1 MMHREIIWS
10 VASTQRLHPCK
21 FLFLRK
27 AFGHLRSNEI
37 SGTWEWGGRGKKAG
51 GDRTETALYASI
63 SLQAS
68 GKKQNKKKKQS
79 VLTLCYTA
87 LESQLLFLLKK
98 SLWTSNKKN
107 SYCGFKVSLWQTVV
121 GRLRSKPGAPV
132 ATAVGKEL
140 LGHGELPL
148 GLNGV
153 FCRTTAWLQGTES
166 QVGRGLSPLLPD
178 CLLFLRMGQKL

>member
-1 MMHREIIWS
+1 MRFRGLGSGEGEER
-10 VASTQRLHPCK
+10 RLVGTGLKLHFMPLSPCK
-21 FLFLRK
+21 PQ
-27 AFGHLRSNEI
+27 
-37 SGTWEWGGRGKKAG
+37 GKNK
-51 GDRTETALYASI
+51 T
-63 SLQAS
+63 
-68 GKKQNKKKKQS
+68 KKKKQS

-153 FCRTTAWLQGTES
+153 FRRTTAWLQGTES